1 MISTTTRLEVCGT
14 VVPIV
19 FPFNSPLHSLKTVGY
34 WWMMVD
40 HHTSSVV
47 TVSVI
52 AHRQDMVILTE
63 AH

>member
-34 WWMMVD
+34 WWMMMD

-47 TVSVI
+47 TAVI